1 MRAIHRRLVW
11 GGLGLVV
18 GVLAACQ
25 DPYGPLE
32 PLLTEEA
39 VTLTTPTS
47 PRTSLP
53 WALDVSVPPGTFG
66 IGGGRFPERAND
78 AGQWDFA
85 LRRSGDA
92 FELAPAALYGL
103 PNGAALSDPIE
114 GRAFD
119 DLREVPR
126 NQPFRSDVARPVRPG
141 LIYFA
146 RSRTFAS
153 GFYGCQ
159 QFAKVQVVAVDATAD
174 TVRLK
179 VVANA
184 NCGDRRLAR

>member
-1 MRAIHRRLVW
+1 MLVA
-11 GGLGLVV
+11 VV
-18 GVLAACQ
+18 GGCD

-32 PLLTEEA
+32 PLLTTETI
-39 VTLTTPTS
+39 TLTTPTS
-47 PRTSLP
+47 PRTALP

-66 IGGGRFPERAND
+66 IGGGRFPERSSD
-78 AGQWDFA
+78 ATQWDFA
-85 LRRSGDA
+85 LRRTGDA

-103 PNGAALSDPIE
+103 PNGAALSEPLE

-126 NQPFRSDVARPVRPG
+126 NEPLRSDVARPVRPG
-141 LIYFA
+141 LVYFA

-159 QFAKVQVVAVDATAD
+159 QFAKLEIVAVDAAAD
-174 TVRLK
+174 TVRIR